1 MILTA
6 ERIMHSRLYGSGRH
20 ITAIL
25 VHALFA
31 DHTIKTPNLISER
44 PPRGDLFTLIEST
57 TEPQLCCGAS
67 VAIGTK
73 RTFQPPLRLSAFGQQ
88 QTTVNFSGRVVC
100 PFLTQLGSGVCV
112 AA

>member
-20 ITAIL
+20 ITAIR

-57 TEPQLCCGAS
+57 TEPQLCCGAL

-73 RTFQPPLRLSAFGQQ
+73 RTCQPPLRLSAIGATADITSAIRRQCY
-88 QTTVNFSGRVVC
+88 FSSNTNV
-100 PFLTQLGSGVCV
+100 L
-112 AA
+112 

>member
-20 ITAIL
+20 ITAIR

-57 TEPQLCCGAS
+57 TEPQLCCGAL
-67 VAIGTK
+67 VAIGTS
-73 RTFQPPLRLSAFGQQ
+73 RHFAAPQNLSAFGLQR
-88 QTTVNFSGRVVC
+88 TKAGTGAEWLGRERE
-100 PFLTQLGSGVCV
+100 
-112 AA
+112 

>member
-20 ITAIL
+20 ITAIR

-57 TEPQLCCGAS
+57 TEPQLCCGAL

-73 RTFQPPLRLSAFGQQ
+73 RTFQPPLRLSAIGATADITSAIRRQCY
-88 QTTVNFSGRVVC
+88 FSSNTNV
-100 PFLTQLGSGVCV
+100 L
-112 AA
+112 

>member
-20 ITAIL
+20 ITAIR

-31 DHTIKTPNLISER
+31 DHTIKAPNLISER

-57 TEPQLCCGAS
+57 TEPQLCCGAL
-67 VAIGTK
+67 VAIGTS
-73 RTFQPPLRLSAFGQQ
+73 RPSLHCTA
-88 QTTVNFSGRVVC
+88 NDAIGRVEERRGS
-100 PFLTQLGSGVCV
+100 LGHS
-112 AA
+112 ATLR

>member
-20 ITAIL
+20 ITAIR

-73 RTFQPPLRLSAFGQQ
+73 RTFAAPQHFVRYW
-88 QTTVNFSGRVVC
+88 GRADIGKVTALHL
-100 PFLTQLGSGVCV
+100 P
-112 AA
+112 